1 MLRRITKV
9 LLLVAF
15 LTAMVASGP
24 VAFARA
30 GCRCYRFI
38 GDRGPFPAPGGC
50 HFDAKTSQCVN
61 VSCTGGCY

>member
-15 LTAMVASGP
+15 LVAMVASGAA
-24 VAFARA
+24 AFGRT
-30 GCRCYRFI
+30 GCRCYRLI

-50 HFDAKTSQCVN
+50 HFDQNSLQCVS
-61 VSCTGGCY
+61 VSCSGFCS

>member
-9 LLLVAF
+9 VLLVAF
-15 LTAMVASGP
+15 VTAMVASGP
-24 VAFARA
+24 VAFARS

-50 HFDAKTSQCVN
+50 YFDQKALQCVS
-61 VSCTGGCY
+61 VSCTGFCY